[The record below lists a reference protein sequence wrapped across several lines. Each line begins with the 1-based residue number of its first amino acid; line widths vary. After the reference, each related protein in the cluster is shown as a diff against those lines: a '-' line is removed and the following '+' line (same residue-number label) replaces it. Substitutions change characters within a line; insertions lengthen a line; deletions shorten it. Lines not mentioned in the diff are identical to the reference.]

1 MLNLVR
7 ITVASALLVLPS
19 ATALAQDENARVGQ
33 SGDQLVYEAEGHR
46 FTTAL
51 PAWIAVDE
59 DLGLEDAEVIITGD
73 DNSTR
78 FEIVPKGENADTWTH
93 MFGVRIVLEPER
105 DLTVYRQAAAFGYAM
120 SCDGSTGQFFLT
132 DEDTPTEVSPLVFIC
147 GEFVPEANRPG
158 EGQVMVLGFRRT
170 DEGIAVVYE
179 EFRTPE
185 FDGKDQADWPVAGTA
200 LVERGRDIFAQSE
213 LTLIDS
219 N

>member
-1 MLNLVR
+1 MLNLAR
-7 ITVASALLVLPS
+7 IVIVSAGLALPS
-19 ATALAQDENARVGQ
+19 LPALAQDAAARVGQ
-33 SGDQLVYEAEGHR
+33 SGDKLVYEAEGHR

-78 FEIVPKGENADTWTH
+78 FEIVPRGENAETWTH

-105 DLTVYRQAAAFGYAM
+105 NLTEYRQAAAYGYAL
-120 SCDGSTGQFFLT
+120 SCNGETGQFFLT
-132 DEDTPTEVSPLVFIC
+132 DADTDEEVAPLVFIC
-147 GEFVPEANRPG
+147 GQFVPEANRPG

-185 FDGKDQADWPVAGTA
+185 FDGTDQADWPVAGTA

-213 LTLIDS
+213 LILIDS

>member
-7 ITVASALLVLPS
+7 IAAVSALLVLPS
-19 ATALAQDENARVGQ
+19 VPVLAQDANARVGQ

-73 DNSTR
+73 ENSTR
-78 FEIVPKGENADTWTH
+78 FEIVPAGENAETWTY

-105 DLTVYRQAAAFGYAM
+105 DLTEYRQAAAFGYAM
-120 SCDGSTGQFFLT
+120 SCDGATGQFFLT
-132 DEDTPTEVSPLVFIC
+132 DADTETEVSPLVFVC
-147 GEFVPEANRPG
+147 GEFVPAANRPG

-185 FDGKDQADWPVAGTA
+185 FDGRDQSAWPVSGTA
-200 LVERGRDIFAQSE
+200 LVERGRNILAQSE